1 MSYALKVEPGKSVN
15 LADFDTDYHAGLK
28 RDDAEKK
35 TETLGI
41 ELNSLQSMMY
51 AAADTS
57 LLIVLQG
64 RDTSGKDGSIRKLTA
79 YLNAQSCKVA
89 SFKVPTAEEAGHDFL
104 WRIHRETP
112 LKGVISIFNRSHYE
126 DVLVCKVHKL
136 VPENVLHGRYEHIN
150 RFENLLVDSGTII
163 VKICLMISKEEQR
176 ERLMDR
182 EKDPDKSWKLAVADW
197 KERELWDDYTKAYEL
212 ALEKCSTKYAPWHIV
227 AADHKWYRDLAIME
241 SVVEALRPYRKKW
254 ETDLKKR
261 GEVALK
267 DLAEFRKT
275 DGK

>member
-241 SVVEALRPYRKKW
+241 SVVEALRPYRN
-254 ETDLKKR
+254 
-261 GEVALK
+261 
-267 DLAEFRKT
+267 
-275 DGK
+275 